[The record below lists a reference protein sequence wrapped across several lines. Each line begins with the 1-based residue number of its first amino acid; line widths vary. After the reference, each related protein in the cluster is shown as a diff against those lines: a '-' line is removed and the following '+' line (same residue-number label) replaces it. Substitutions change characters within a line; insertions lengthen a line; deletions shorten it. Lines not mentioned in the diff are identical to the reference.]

1 VKLLIDE
8 KKKMYERT
16 EQYLKNIESIGQLV
30 GEVL

>member
-1 VKLLIDE
+1 VKLQQEE
-8 KKKMYERT
+8 KRKNFEKT